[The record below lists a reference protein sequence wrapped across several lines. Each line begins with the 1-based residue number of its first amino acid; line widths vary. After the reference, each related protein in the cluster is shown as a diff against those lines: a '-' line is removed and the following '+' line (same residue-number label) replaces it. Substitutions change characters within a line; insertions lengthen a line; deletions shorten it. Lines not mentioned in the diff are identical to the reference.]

1 MKRRLCPQC
10 KIPNFYVLNEKKE
23 RRLVFVTVEF
33 EVIAAKEGESLEGF
47 DLTVIYCLGC
57 SWSGS
62 PSSYGT
68 LLNIRWFNNLK
79 SEYDEKSK
87 DNGVENHFGRRVG
100 KRVRSRRF
108 EGLSDV
114 KSRAGILCR
123 LC

>member
-47 DLTVIYCLGC
+47 D
-57 SWSGS
+57 
-62 PSSYGT
+62 
-68 LLNIRWFNNLK
+68 LNIRWFNNLK

>member
-57 SWSGS
+57 SGAVHLVVR
-62 PSSYGT
+62 YV
-68 LLNIRWFNNLK
+68 I
-79 SEYDEKSK
+79 EYKM
-87 DNGVENHFGRRVG
+87 V
-100 KRVRSRRF
+100 
-108 EGLSDV
+108 
-114 KSRAGILCR
+114 
-123 LC
+123 